1 MKDEKFF
8 RLSAKKRIFAFIITC
23 QSAYRE
29 GGGAKRQNIIKFKKT
44 GKKRKNVKRN
54 KRTKKMK

>member
-8 RLSAKKRIFAFIITC
+8 RLSARKRIFAFIIAC

-44 GKKRKNVKRN
+44 EKKEE
-54 KRTKKMK
+54 KM